1 MYYVSNKLADIKREM
16 VTRMSALYP
25 QHEAENMA
33 NMLIRH
39 YFGLSRAMQQVQIN
53 KRLSE
58 SEMLIVHKAVNRL
71 LAAEPIQYVL
81 GSTEFCGLEL
91 EVASEVLVPRPETEE
106 LVDIILKDNRSE
118 DIDILDIG
126 TGSGCIALALKNS
139 LSHSR
144 VTAID
149 ISEKALELARKNA
162 GNHDLTIEFRQ
173 CNILNTESCLNVLK
187 RKFHI
192 IVSNPPYVLQKE
204 KEQMADNVLRYEPH
218 VALFVEDNDPLLF
231 YRKIMRFALRAL
243 KPGGKLYFEIN
254 ENYAEETASL
264 FDKDTFDRPKIL
276 TDFRGKNR
284 FLKVSKHSSL
294 AGRCSSEP
302 EE

>member
-1 MYYVSNKLADIKREM
+1 M
-16 VTRMSALYP
+16 VTRMSVLYP
-25 QHEAENMA
+25 QHEAGNMA

-39 YFGLSRAMQQVQIN
+39 YFGLSRAMQQMQIN
-53 KRLSE
+53 RRLSE

-106 LVDIILKDNRSE
+106 LVDIIIKDNQNE

-126 TGSGCIALALKNS
+126 TGSGCIALALKNRF
-139 LSHSR
+139 SHSH

-149 ISEKALELARKNA
+149 ISEKALEMARKNA

-173 CNILNTESCLNVLK
+173 CNILDTEPCLNLLK

-231 YRKIMRFALRAL
+231 YRKIMHFALRAL
-243 KPGGKLYFEIN
+243 EPGGKLYFEIN

-264 FDKDTFDRPKIL
+264 FDKDTFGIPKIL

-284 FLKVSKHSSL
+284 FLKISKHASL
-294 AGRCSSEP
+294 AGWHSSEP